1 MRPKERSDNRR
12 QENVKM
18 KKFLDVW
25 TKVLWYIT
33 AVMVLATIVVIT
45 MQIVWRYVLNDPLS
59 WT

>member
-1 MRPKERSDNRR
+1 M
-12 QENVKM
+12 KM

-45 MQIVWRYVLNDPLS
+45 MQIVWR
-59 WT
+59 